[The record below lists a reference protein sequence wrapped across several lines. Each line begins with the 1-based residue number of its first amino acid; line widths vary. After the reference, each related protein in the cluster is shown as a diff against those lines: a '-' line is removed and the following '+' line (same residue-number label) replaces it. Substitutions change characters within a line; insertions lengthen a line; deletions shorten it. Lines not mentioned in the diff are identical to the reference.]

1 MSSNAHSVFK
11 SEMLKFNDFAM
22 ENNLKVTFWLY
33 RAKKNSKNL
42 VPVYM
47 RVMLNYD
54 RFFKSTGVYIHTSEW
69 DKKAMKIKGSSL
81 ETNTKN
87 ETLNAL
93 KVKVMQIVNQLSV
106 FGKPFNIHTIQK
118 MLEGNEA
125 NQITLMRV
133 YDEQLSEMKRL
144 KGKDYAPT
152 TITKYK
158 NTKLRLSQF
167 IKFKY
172 HRSDLYLYELS
183 YQFMQDFEAYLK
195 DKFDNSTVTCYKHYQ
210 RFTRVIRQ
218 AMQKGYM
225 EKHPFEHFKIKLP
238 KKKIQYLT
246 QDVLDRI
253 ERTDFKVDRLNV
265 IRDIFIF
272 ACYTGLAYAEVDS
285 LTSDMITKGI
295 DGELWLNI
303 HRKKTKKEYQ
313 VPLFPKALQI
323 LEKYKSHPACV
334 KKGKCLSAP
343 SNVKFN
349 AYLKEIGD
357 IAGIPKSKP
366 LVTHL
371 ARKTFATTVAL
382 TNGMHIGVLSK
393 ILGHNSIKV
402 TLDCYGAIID
412 ELLLRNVKELKEK
425 LSSKKDAPVIS
436 HLYIDSSAQ
445 EDLIREF
452 KKSLKN

>member
-1 MSSNAHSVFK
+1 
-11 SEMLKFNDFAM
+11 
-22 ENNLKVTFWLY
+22 
-33 RAKKNSKNL
+33 
-42 VPVYM
+42 
-47 RVMLNYD
+47 
-54 RFFKSTGVYIHTSEW
+54 
-69 DKKAMKIKGSSL
+69 
-81 ETNTKN
+81 
-87 ETLNAL
+87 
-93 KVKVMQIVNQLSV
+93 
-106 FGKPFNIHTIQK
+106 
-118 MLEGNEA
+118 
-125 NQITLMRV
+125 MRV

-334 KKGKCLSAP
+334 KKGKCLSVP